1 MMFDMMPIFRGEMTR
16 KVRQSTGEARQ
27 VQPCRHHVPMQ
38 RIMGANAGI
47 PQSRT
52 TWPVAA
58 SCRMRESLTRRP
70 ASDYAPRIAHGGR
83 SMNDDAT
90 ERVVEFAKH
99 VIGYMQSAFPGWN
112 EVYVRFDAPSDVQYG
127 VRASYAT
134 AAGIE
139 LISTMQ
145 HRGLVDGVMHI
156 GAQLRDALANDG
168 KKFRVALFRA
178 DSRFSYRM
186 DYEWNDH
193 ARWNITKLGGASG
206 LPDGLEVLEPLD

>member
-1 MMFDMMPIFRGEMTR
+1 
-16 KVRQSTGEARQ
+16 
-27 VQPCRHHVPMQ
+27 
-38 RIMGANAGI
+38 
-47 PQSRT
+47 
-52 TWPVAA
+52 
-58 SCRMRESLTRRP
+58 
-70 ASDYAPRIAHGGR
+70 
-83 SMNDDAT
+83 MNDDAT
-90 ERVVEFAKH
+90 ERVIELARH
-99 VIGYMQSAFPGWN
+99 VIGYIQSAFPGWN
-112 EVYVRFDAPSDVQYG
+112 EVYVRFDAPSDIQRG

-145 HRGLVDGVMHI
+145 HRGLVDGVMRI

-178 DSRFSYRM
+178 NSRFSYRM

-206 LPDGLEVLEPLD
+206 RPDGLEALEPLEPLD

>member
-1 MMFDMMPIFRGEMTR
+1 MMFDMMPIFREAMAR
-16 KVRQSTGEARQ
+16 EVRQVR
-27 VQPCRHHVPMQ
+27 PHRHRVPVR
-38 RIMGANAGI
+38 RIRGQQDDLAGYR
-47 PQSRT
+47 SML
-52 TWPVAA
+52 V
-58 SCRMRESLTRRP
+58 RESLTHRP
-70 ASDYAPRIAHGGR
+70 APDYAPRIAHGGR

-90 ERVVEFAKH
+90 ERVIELARH

-112 EVYVRFDAPSDVQYG
+112 EVYVRFDAPSDVQRG

-145 HRGLVDGVMHI
+145 HRGLVDGVMRI

-178 DSRFSYRM
+178 NSRLSYRM
-186 DYEWNDH
+186 DYEWSDH

-206 LPDGLEVLEPLD
+206 RPDGLEALEPLEPLD